1 MTFPEL
7 MLLAGATGLGAAL
20 LFRFRPQDR
29 HTLYSTLIVTGI
41 SLLSIALAI
50 LAQQGALLTVANA
63 LHEAGVIALGI
74 SIIRIAGMLLFRLL
88 LPLVHIAPPRITE
101 DILVVIGYIAW
112 AFVQMRYAGVDLT
125 GIVTAS
131 AVITAIIA
139 FSMQDTLGNILGG
152 IALQLDDSLQIG
164 DWIKVDDLSGKVEEI
179 RWRSTSVRT
188 RNGEILFLPNSMLMK
203 NRFMVLGRREDGP
216 TQWRRWIRFETP
228 ADTPSARV
236 IEAVQHVLHDCR
248 IEHVSIEPLPD
259 CVLMGFD
266 GGLCQYAVRYWLTEL
281 LHDDLTDSQVRA
293 HVHAALRRAGIPLAM
308 PQYRLRTVHE
318 NAEFEA
324 ARSRREMGR
333 RLEALKHAEL
343 FRSLTDHEREIL
355 AGRLQYAP
363 YASGNVITRKGAVAH
378 WLYLVTSG
386 EARVTIDLPDGSDE
400 EVNLLRAG
408 DLFGE
413 MALMTGAPR
422 SATVTANTD
431 LECYRLD
438 KQSFADLILARPA
451 IAEEIS
457 YLLAERQAALDALQH
472 DTGSSTQQVA
482 NQRGEMLEKIRRF
495 FGIRDWS
502 IQPRQS
508 ATATRDGNP

>member
-1 MTFPEL
+1 MAFPEL

-29 HTLYSTLIVTGI
+29 HTLYSTLAVAGI
-41 SLLSIALAI
+41 GLLAIALAL

-63 LHEAGVIALGI
+63 LHEAGIIALGI
-74 SIIRIAGMLLFRLL
+74 SIIRIAGMLLFRLVF
-88 LPLVHIAPPRITE
+88 PLAHIAPPRITE

-112 AFVQMRYAGVDLT
+112 AFVRLRYAGVDFT

-203 NRFMVLGRREDGP
+203 NRFLVLGRREDGP
-216 TQWRRWIRFETP
+216 TQWRRWVRFETP
-228 ADTPSARV
+228 ADIPPARV
-236 IEAVQHVLHDCR
+236 IEAVQNELHDCR
-248 IEHVSIEPLPD
+248 IKHVSIEPLPD
-259 CVLMGFD
+259 CLLMGFD

-281 LHDDLTDSQVRA
+281 LRDDPTDSQVRA

-333 RLEALKHAEL
+333 RLGALQHAEL
-343 FRSLTDHEREIL
+343 FRSLTDSEREIL
-355 AGRLQYAP
+355 AERLQYAP
-363 YASGNVITRKGAVAH
+363 YANGDVITRKGAVAH

-386 EARVTIDLPDGSDE
+386 EARVTIDLPDGSNK

-408 DLFGE
+408 DFFGE

-422 SATVTANTD
+422 RATVTASTD
-431 LECYRLD
+431 VECYRLD

-457 YLLAERQAALDALQH
+457 HLLAARQAALDALQH
-472 DTGSSTQQVA
+472 GTGSSTQQVA
-482 NQRGEMLEKIRRF
+482 NQGGEMLEKIRRF
-495 FGIRDWS
+495 FGIRD
-502 IQPRQS
+502 
-508 ATATRDGNP
+508 